1 MDSNLKN
8 KILQALRSEM
18 NMEETFDS
26 LSISQENLLKNN
38 SNPVFSNKDKNKI
51 LKQYTNLQNLGK
63 SLYRYNALKEND
75 YDAEEEKSAMFL
87 SDQKEKFDQWNNIYA
102 KSHKISIEEAIA
114 DSERDQVANRLGRE
128 RGRKYPYCDC
138 SILMHDLLPNYKK

>member
-1 MDSNLKN
+1 MANLKN
-8 KILQALRSEM
+8 KILQALRNEK

-26 LSISQENLLKNN
+26 LSTSQENLLKNN

-75 YDAEEEKSAMFL
+75 YDAEGEKSAMFL

-138 SILMHDLLPNYKK
+138 SILMHD

>member
-1 MDSNLKN
+1 MANLKN
-8 KILQALRSEM
+8 KILQALRSEK
-18 NMEETFDS
+18 NMEKTFDS
-26 LSISQENLLKNN
+26 LSTSQENLLKNN

>member
-1 MDSNLKN
+1 MANLKN
-8 KILQALRSEM
+8 KILQALRSEK

-26 LSISQENLLKNN
+26 LSTSQENLLKNN

>member
-1 MDSNLKN
+1 MANLKN
-8 KILQALRSEM
+8 KILQALRSEK

-26 LSISQENLLKNN
+26 LSTSQENLLKNH

-51 LKQYTNLQNLGK
+51 LKQYTNLQKLGK
-63 SLYRYNALKEND
+63 ALYRYNALKEND

>member
-1 MDSNLKN
+1 MANLKN
-8 KILQALRSEM
+8 KILQALRNEK

-26 LSISQENLLKNN
+26 LSTSQENLLKNN

-75 YDAEEEKSAMFL
+75 YDAEGEKSAMFL

>member
-1 MDSNLKN
+1 MANLKN
-8 KILQALRSEM
+8 KILQALRSEK

-26 LSISQENLLKNN
+26 LSTSQENLLKNN

-138 SILMHDLLPNYKK
+138 SIPMHDLLPNYKK

>member
-1 MDSNLKN
+1 MANLKN

-51 LKQYTNLQNLGK
+51 LKQYTNLQKLGK
-63 SLYRYNALKEND
+63 ALYRYNALKEND
-75 YDAEEEKSAMFL
+75 YDAE
-87 SDQKEKFDQWNNIYA
+87 
-102 KSHKISIEEAIA
+102 KI
-114 DSERDQVANRLGRE
+114 
-128 RGRKYPYCDC
+128 
-138 SILMHDLLPNYKK
+138 